1 MNKSVKGKLVLTL
14 CTCLGYIHRT
24 WWTPGERWGTCGPLE
39 AAHDVYKKLCL
50 QVDKDSCTN
59 GINTFI
65 NRTWLWWRCTHIWQK
80 IVRNTSSREHTDGI
94 GSLPMPIT
102 NEHLPTPPIFAGRS
116 ADIVRINFSYPRGR
130 HTKLSAVLLYQTIFV
145 LYLGLVSWSILEFLP
160 QYNSILVFLVLSC
173 SILVFLVLSHS
184 ISGYLWLCLAISG
197 YLWLSMPLSDNL
209 WQFMVVSG
217 KQGQSRAI
225 LANLGQ
231 SQAISSYL
239 CQSPTISGKFARDY
253 RRVANFAK

>member
-1 MNKSVKGKLVLTL
+1 MNKSVKGKLTL

-160 QYNSILVFLVLSC
+160 QYKSILVFLVLSC
-173 SILVFLVLSHS
+173 SFWFYLILS
-184 ISGYLWLCLAISG
+184 LAISG
-197 YLWLSMPLSDNL
+197 YVWLCLAMSGYLLLSL
-209 WQFMVVSG
+209 SIPHHLGPSLSSIKYHGASRSRRQQVV
-217 KQGQSRAI
+217 AI
-225 LANLGQ
+225 WNF
-231 SQAISSYL
+231 SVIPYYSFSSFQDEL
-239 CQSPTISGKFARDY
+239 
-253 RRVANFAK
+253 